1 MTSPVKRV
9 KGDRLINNVGM
20 SVSDFLEY
28 RPEGLL
34 ADLLADPTI
43 ADELLDAAGLR
54 SKREYR
60 RNLVRALWPY
70 VINYRKDLLNRLL
83 EQTVQGGTIH
93 ENGTYVLERGV
104 LCARD
109 GNKKILAIVDQHIF
123 RALGICA
130 RDSIEEQSRKITQS
144 VIRWAMNSS
153 LRPGM
158 GQEFA
163 QFLEDVEGCFLPFKQ
178 AIRENGFSLLIS
190 CMKGEVSRGDGTAM
204 GEDKVVD
211 ALLAHGASLG
221 EKFQDPGLM
230 FNNDLLSLGKFV
242 VKERTEGNWAGDLFG
257 QLLDRG
263 LDWREIYADPGLS
276 QGERDTME
284 QQPHIKRILLGE
296 QLGHERICHNTVEL
310 PPKL

>member
-1 MTSPVKRV
+1 MTSPAQRG

-70 VINYRKDLLNRLL
+70 VINYRNDLLNRLL

-93 ENGTYVLERGV
+93 ENGTYVLERGI

-130 RDSIEEQSRKITQS
+130 RDSVEEQSRKITQS

-163 QFLEDVEGCFLPFKQ
+163 QFLADTEECSLPFGQ
-178 AIRENGFSLLIS
+178 TIRENGFSLLVS
-190 CMKGEVSRGDGTAM
+190 CMSDEVSRGDGTVM
-204 GEDKVVD
+204 GEDKIVD

-221 EKFQDPGLM
+221 EKFHDPGMM
-230 FNNDLLSLGKFV
+230 FNNDLLSLGRFV
-242 VKERTEGNWAGDLFG
+242 VKAKTKANWAGDLLG
-257 QLLDRG
+257 QLLDLG
-263 LDWREIYADPGLS
+263 MDWRDVYADSNLS
-276 QGERDTME
+276 QEERHTME
-284 QQPHIKRILLGE
+284 EQPHIKRILLGE
-296 QLGHERICHNTVEL
+296 QLSHERVCDNTPEL
-310 PPKL
+310 LPKL